1 MAVNIQGTNFE
12 LVKPGPEM
20 KSLGVSGI
28 LTHLN
33 FKAKNKDDP
42 GAPVETFFAEVVY
55 GSSYVFARFCVLLD
69 PSNSISP
76 GMCFE

>member
-12 LVKPGPEM
+12 FVKPGPNM
-20 KSLGVSGI
+20 KSHGKSGI

-42 GAPVETFFAEVVY
+42 GAPVETSFAEVVN
-55 GSSYVFARFCVLLD
+55 GSCHVFARICVCLD

-76 GMCFE
+76 RMCFE